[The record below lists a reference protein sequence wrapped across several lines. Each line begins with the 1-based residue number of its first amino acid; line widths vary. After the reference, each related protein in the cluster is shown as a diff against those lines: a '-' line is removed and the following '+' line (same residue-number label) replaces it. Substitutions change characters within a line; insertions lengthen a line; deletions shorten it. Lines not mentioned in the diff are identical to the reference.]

1 MYMHLPVIYYS
12 ALYSPEVN
20 VSIIV
25 ISVDVP
31 GDSHTSCSFDGAN
44 LIIILSSP
52 SVIESTTSGTSHTLS
67 LLPASKQHFVVVF
80 L

>member
-1 MYMHLPVIYYS
+1 MHAFASYYS

-31 GDSHTSCSFDGAN
+31 GDSHTS
-44 LIIILSSP
+44 
-52 SVIESTTSGTSHTLS
+52 
-67 LLPASKQHFVVVF
+67 
-80 L
+80 